1 MSDNEMQ
8 SNEKADTRTVT
19 ILAEIWHALLEIAG
33 RQIDRENAEVYWS
46 FGQAA
51 GPYGVYPDPPSEY
64 DCVVRSYFARNSESS
79 VWIEFGVLADA
90 TTEAFERNSSN
101 SLEKLDDEDVLLAI
115 LALTQADVHLR
126 RANT

>member
-46 FGQAA
+46 FDYISPEILKTACG
-51 GPYGVYPDPPSEY
+51 
-64 DCVVRSYFARNSESS
+64 
-79 VWIEFGVLADA
+79 
-90 TTEAFERNSSN
+90 SN
-101 SLEKLDDEDVLLAI
+101 SVS
-115 LALTQADVHLR
+115 
-126 RANT
+126 